1 MLLIFFC
8 FFFFND
14 TATTEIYTLSL
25 HDALPISVV
34 GRPHPEW
41 GETVVAHVV
50 TRGEAAPEAEALQQ
64 FLADRLARYKIPRE
78 FVFAASLPRTPTGK
92 LQKFL
97 LRQERSAKIGR
108 AHV

>member
-1 MLLIFFC
+1 MC
-8 FFFFND
+8 VTGRESRCTSHSGKRKGSRD
-14 TATTEIYTLSL
+14 DDVGVR
-25 HDALPISVV
+25 DA
-34 GRPHPEW
+34 
-41 GETVVAHVV
+41 TVVAHVV

-97 LRQERSAKIGR
+97 LRQERSAP
-108 AHV
+108 